1 MKKQAH
7 IRAESNKGFYL
18 SDGGRSL
25 AGYKG
30 YAGDCVARALSHF
43 YFEERDL
50 SFKHLDNFEE
60 RKAFCYKLA
69 YDWISARMEKAGMKR
84 SARNGCPKH
93 VFEPIFKEL
102 GLVWNSCMFKNAKVR
117 HRIGN
122 LPRKASYI
130 IRLAGHIVYGKNNV
144 IYDTWDSSQKMVYGF
159 WAFKKYETFGDQ
171 NEYEAE

>member
-60 RKAFCYKLA
+60 RKAFCYK
-69 YDWISARMEKAGMKR
+69 
-84 SARNGCPKH
+84 
-93 VFEPIFKEL
+93 FEPIFKEL

-171 NEYEAE
+171 NEYGAE